1 MADNMAD
8 PLRLL
13 RHAVAEHAMPT
24 MLTSADPSGPVT
36 DDISTATH
44 LIFPADASVAPLSL
58 STPTRF
64 VRKAGPNTAGGAIDL
79 RAAYFCWLCRDENV
93 AQYIA
98 LCGEKDVVNL
108 TFLERASLVTW
119 LEGADEQSD
128 YIVSDTGTAAAT
140 AQAVSEPKA
149 AAAAATTL
157 KTAGAEGVEAKVA
170 AARVKRP
177 VDPRL
182 ERTYAI
188 ERVLVNRN
196 TVLRGIKQT
205 DFSYVRK
212 EATESFIRSHNR
224 SASGAQPARQ
234 RGGPYHTS
242 SQRGPSTV
250 AGPAPSSGQSTK
262 RRDPIILLS
271 PSASSLL
278 TMSNV
283 KDFLERGTYVAA
295 PPSSSA
301 VNIQMINRNSNRL
314 GQVRFVVVDSCER
327 FKPDYWDRVVAV
339 FTTGQAWQFKL
350 YKWHNPHELFQ
361 RVKGFCVT
369 FSGDPVPESVRAWN
383 VDVVQVDKVHRFRD
397 RETVEGLWD
406 VLEKWMEARGWSG
419 KGKPV
424 S

>member
-1 MADNMAD
+1 MSASAQHTLMTD

-13 RHAVAEHAMPT
+13 RHAVAEHSLPT
-24 MLTSADPSGPVT
+24 MLASADPSGPVAE
-36 DDISTATH
+36 DIATATH
-44 LIFPADASVAPLSL
+44 LIFPADSSVSPLPL

-64 VRKAGPNTAGGAIDL
+64 VRKAGPNTTGGAIDL

-128 YIVSDTGTAAAT
+128 YIVADTGAAAAT
-140 AQAVSEPKA
+140 AQALSEPKA
-149 AAAAATTL
+149 AAATSKIAT
-157 KTAGAEGVEAKVA
+157 AEGAEMKA
-170 AARVKRP
+170 AAKIKRP

-196 TVLRGIKQT
+196 TILRGSKQT

-212 EATESFIRSHNR
+212 EAMESFIRSHNR
-224 SASGAQPARQ
+224 SASGAQAARQ
-234 RGGPYHTS
+234 RGAPYNT
-242 SQRGPSTV
+242 SQRGPSAV
-250 AGPAPSSGQSTK
+250 AAPAPSSGPSTK

-278 TMSNV
+278 AMSNI
-283 KDFLERGTYVAA
+283 KDFLERGTYVTA
-295 PPSSSA
+295 PPSASA
-301 VNIQMINRNSNRL
+301 VNIQMINRTSNRL

-369 FSGDPVPESVRAWN
+369 FSGDPVPESARAWN
-383 VDVVQVDKVHRFRD
+383 VDIVQIDKVHRFRD

-419 KGKPV
+419 RGKTA

>member
-1 MADNMAD
+1 MAD
-8 PLRLL
+8 PLGLL
-13 RHAVAEHAMPT
+13 RQAVAEHSLPK
-24 MLTSADPSGPVT
+24 LLSSSDPSGPVV
-36 DDISTATH
+36 DDIARATH
-44 LIFPADASVAPLSL
+44 LAFPADPSVSPLPLS
-58 STPTRF
+58 TQTRF
-64 VRKAGPNTAGGAIDL
+64 VRKAGPNTTGGPIDL

-128 YIVSDTGTAAAT
+128 YIVSDAGAAAAT
-140 AQAVSEPKA
+140 AHVVSEPKA
-149 AAAAATTL
+149 AAVTT
-157 KTAGAEGVEAKVA
+157 TIPAEGAQMKAKL
-170 AARVKRP
+170 RVKKLA
-177 VDPRL
+177 DPRL
-182 ERTYAI
+182 ERTYAR
-188 ERVLVNRN
+188 ERVLFNRN
-196 TVLRGIKQT
+196 TALRGTKQT

-212 EATESFIRSHNR
+212 EAMESFMRSHNR
-224 SASGAQPARQ
+224 SAPGTHQ
-234 RGGPYHTS
+234 RGAPYDV

-250 AGPAPSSGQSTK
+250 AAPAPSSGPSTK

-278 TMSNV
+278 TMSNI
-283 KDFLERGTYVAA
+283 KDFLERGTYSAA
-295 PPSSSA
+295 PPSSST
-301 VNIQMINRNSNRL
+301 VNIQMINRTSNRL
-314 GQVRFVVVDSCER
+314 GQIRFVVVDSCER

-361 RVKGFCVT
+361 KVKGFCVT

-406 VLEKWMEARGWSG
+406 VLEKWMEVRGWSG
-419 KGKPV
+419 RGKPTM
-424 S
+424 

>member
-1 MADNMAD
+1 MPDNMAD

-24 MLTSADPSGPVT
+24 MLTSAESSGPVT
-36 DDISTATH
+36 DDIATATH
-44 LIFPADASVAPLSL
+44 LIFPADPSVAPLPL
-58 STPTRF
+58 STSTRF

-128 YIVSDTGTAAAT
+128 YIVSDTGTAAAP
-140 AQAVSEPKA
+140 AQAAPEPKA
-149 AAAAATTL
+149 AAANLKAVAAE
-157 KTAGAEGVEAKVA
+157 GAEAKAA

-182 ERTYAI
+182 ERIYAI

-212 EATESFIRSHNR
+212 EATESFIRSHGR
-224 SASGAQPARQ
+224 SAPGAQPARQ
-234 RGGPYHTS
+234 RGAPY
-242 SQRGPSTV
+242 QRGPSTV
-250 AGPAPSSGQSTK
+250 AGPAPSSGPSTK

-278 TMSNV
+278 TMSNI
-283 KDFLERGTYVAA
+283 KDFLERGTYVTA

-301 VNIQMINRNSNRL
+301 VNIQMINRTSNRL

-419 KGKPV
+419 KGKPA